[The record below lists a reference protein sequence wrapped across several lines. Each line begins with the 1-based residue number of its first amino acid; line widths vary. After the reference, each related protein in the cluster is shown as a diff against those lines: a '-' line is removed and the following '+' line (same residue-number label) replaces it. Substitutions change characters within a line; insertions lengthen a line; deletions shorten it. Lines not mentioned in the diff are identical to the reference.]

1 MIYNE
6 LIFQM
11 AVWDSFAAEN
21 KTMVMEQI
29 VKNKRFSDALL
40 ILWAGGA
47 ALLSYS
53 LVYAL
58 RKPYTAASFEG
69 FDFFGTDYK
78 VAVTTIQILGYVIA
92 KFFGIKLISELKKER
107 RFKFFVCSA
116 VAAEAALVG
125 FGLLAPPF
133 NVAAM
138 FLNGLS
144 LGCMWGV
151 IFSFIEG
158 RKVTDMLASL
168 LGVSMVFSSGVAKS
182 FGLFAMNEMHVG
194 QFWMPAVIGAFAL
207 PLLVFMGYM
216 LKRLPQPTEEDIA
229 LRNERVTLDG
239 NGRKLLFRSY
249 APILTLLFVGNF
261 MLLVLRDIKEDFLV
275 NILDMSN
282 QSSWLFAQV
291 DTIVT
296 LVILGI
302 FAAFIFFRSNIRA
315 LMCLMGLVIAG
326 CLVMTYVSLNYEAL
340 DWQPVV
346 WLFVQSLC
354 LYIAYLT
361 FQTIFFDRFI
371 ACFRIRGNV
380 GFFIAIIDFI
390 GYMGTVTL
398 LSTKEFLNFDM
409 EWFALYNHMACAVGA
424 VCAVLFTVAAVLIYK
439 RYSAQGRRKEQTERT
454 TLYMNPQYNAI

>member
-1 MIYNE
+1 MKQTTNQKH
-6 LIFQM
+6 L
-11 AVWDSFAAEN
+11 
-21 KTMVMEQI
+21 
-29 VKNKRFSDALL
+29 SDALL

-69 FDFFGTDYK
+69 LTFMGSDYK

-92 KFFGIKLISELKKER
+92 KFFGIKIISELKKEN
-107 RFKFFVCSA
+107 RFRFFVGSA
-116 VAAEAALVG
+116 ILAELALVG
-125 FGLLAPPF
+125 FGLLEAPY

-138 FLNGLS
+138 FVNGLS

-158 RKVTDMLASL
+158 RKVTDILASL

-182 FGLFAMNEMHVG
+182 FGLFAMNEMQID
-194 QFWMPAVIGAFAL
+194 QFWMPAVIGGFAL

-216 LKRLPQPTEEDIA
+216 LKRLPQPTVEDIA
-229 LRNERVTLDG
+229 LRNERVVLDG
-239 NGRKLLFRSY
+239 KGRVALFRKY
-249 APILTLLFVGNF
+249 APILTLLFIGNF

-282 QSSWLFAQV
+282 QSSWLFARI

-296 LVILGI
+296 LIILGI
-302 FAAFIFFRSNIRA
+302 FALFAFFRSNIRA
-315 LMCLMGLVIAG
+315 LLWLMTLVIAG
-326 CLVMTYVSLNYEAL
+326 CLTMTYVSFHYETLNL
-340 DWQPVV
+340 KPVT
-346 WLFVQSLC
+346 WLFIQSLS

-371 ACFRIRGNV
+371 ACFRIKGNV
-380 GFFIAIIDFI
+380 GFFIALIDFI
-390 GYMGTVTL
+390 GYLGTVTL
-398 LSTKEFLNFDM
+398 LSTKEFLNIEL
-409 EWFALYNHMACAVGA
+409 EWFALFNHIAGIVGA
-424 VCAVLFTVAAVLIYK
+424 TCSILFIVASILIHRKYM
-439 RYSAQGRRKEQTERT
+439 QGLKLKNTDF
-454 TLYMNPQYNAI
+454 YINPQYNTI

>member
-1 MIYNE
+1 MKQTTNQKH
-6 LIFQM
+6 L
-11 AVWDSFAAEN
+11 
-21 KTMVMEQI
+21 
-29 VKNKRFSDALL
+29 SDALL

-69 FDFFGTDYK
+69 LTFMGSDYK

-92 KFFGIKLISELKKER
+92 KFFGIKIISELKKEN
-107 RFKFFVCSA
+107 RFRFFVGSA
-116 VAAEAALVG
+116 ILAELALVG
-125 FGLLAPPF
+125 FGLLEAPY

-138 FLNGLS
+138 FVNGLS

-158 RKVTDMLASL
+158 RKVTDILASL

-182 FGLFAMNEMHVG
+182 FGLFAMNEMQID
-194 QFWMPAVIGAFAL
+194 QFWMPAVIGGFAL

-216 LKRLPQPTEEDIA
+216 LKRLPQPTAEDIA
-229 LRNERVTLDG
+229 LRNERVVLDG
-239 NGRKLLFRSY
+239 KGRVALFRKY
-249 APILTLLFVGNF
+249 APILTLLFIGNF

-454 TLYMNPQYNAI
+454 ILYMNPQYNAI

>member
-1 MIYNE
+1 MKQTTNQKH
-6 LIFQM
+6 L
-11 AVWDSFAAEN
+11 
-21 KTMVMEQI
+21 
-29 VKNKRFSDALL
+29 SDALL

-69 FDFFGTDYK
+69 LTFMGSDYK

-92 KFFGIKLISELKKER
+92 KFFGIKIISELKKEN
-107 RFKFFVCSA
+107 RFRFFVGSA
-116 VAAEAALVG
+116 ILAELALVG
-125 FGLLAPPF
+125 FGLLEAPY

-138 FLNGLS
+138 FVNGLS

-158 RKVTDMLASL
+158 RKVTDILASL

-182 FGLFAMNEMHVG
+182 FGLFAMNEMQID
-194 QFWMPAVIGAFAL
+194 QFWMPAVIGGFAL

-216 LKRLPQPTEEDIA
+216 LKRLPQPTAEDIA
-229 LRNERVTLDG
+229 LRNERVVLDG
-239 NGRKLLFRSY
+239 KGRVALFRKY
-249 APILTLLFVGNF
+249 APILTLLFIGNF

-282 QSSWLFAQV
+282 QSSWFFARI

-296 LVILGI
+296 LIILGI
-302 FAAFIFFRSNIRA
+302 FALFAFFRSNIRA
-315 LMCLMGLVIAG
+315 LLWLMTLVIAG
-326 CLVMTYVSLNYEAL
+326 CLTMTYVSFHYETL
-340 DWQPVV
+340 DLKPVT
-346 WLFVQSLC
+346 WLFIQSLS

-371 ACFRIRGNV
+371 ACFRIKGYV
-380 GFFIAIIDFI
+380 GFFSALIDFI
-390 GYMGTVTL
+390 GYLGTVTL
-398 LSTKEFLNFDM
+398 LSTKEFLNIEL
-409 EWFALYNHMACAVGA
+409 EWFALFNHIAGFVGA
-424 VCAVLFTVAAVLIYK
+424 TCSILFIVASILIHRKYM
-439 RYSAQGRRKEQTERT
+439 QGLKLKNTDF
-454 TLYMNPQYNAI
+454 YINPQYNTI

>member
-1 MIYNE
+1 MKQTTNQKH
-6 LIFQM
+6 L
-11 AVWDSFAAEN
+11 
-21 KTMVMEQI
+21 
-29 VKNKRFSDALL
+29 SDALL

-69 FDFFGTDYK
+69 LTFMGSDYK

-92 KFFGIKLISELKKER
+92 KFFGIKIISELKKEN
-107 RFKFFVCSA
+107 RFRFFVGSA
-116 VAAEAALVG
+116 ILAELALVG
-125 FGLLAPPF
+125 FGLLEAPY

-138 FLNGLS
+138 FVNGLS

-158 RKVTDMLASL
+158 RKVTDILASL

-182 FGLFAMNEMHVG
+182 FGLFAMNEMQID
-194 QFWMPAVIGAFAL
+194 QFWMPAVIGGFAL

-216 LKRLPQPTEEDIA
+216 LKRLPQPTAEDIA
-229 LRNERVTLDG
+229 LRNERVVLDG
-239 NGRKLLFRSY
+239 KGRVALFRKY
-249 APILTLLFVGNF
+249 APILTLLFIGNF

-282 QSSWLFAQV
+282 QSSWLFARI

-296 LVILGI
+296 LIILGI
-302 FAAFIFFRSNIRA
+302 FALFAFFRSNIRA
-315 LMCLMGLVIAG
+315 LLWLMTLVIAG
-326 CLVMTYVSLNYEAL
+326 CLTMTYVSFHYETL
-340 DWQPVV
+340 DLKPVT
-346 WLFVQSLC
+346 WLFIQSLS

-371 ACFRIRGNV
+371 ACFRIKGNV
-380 GFFIAIIDFI
+380 GFFIALIDFI
-390 GYMGTVTL
+390 GYLGTVTL
-398 LSTKEFLNFDM
+398 LSTKEFLNIEL
-409 EWFALYNHMACAVGA
+409 EWFALFNHITGIVGA
-424 VCAVLFTVAAVLIYK
+424 TCSILFIVASILIHRKYM
-439 RYSAQGRRKEQTERT
+439 QGLKLKNTDF
-454 TLYMNPQYNAI
+454 YINPQYNTI

>member
-1 MIYNE
+1 MEKATKKKRMSE
-6 LIFQM
+6 L
-11 AVWDSFAAEN
+11 
-21 KTMVMEQI
+21 
-29 VKNKRFSDALL
+29 LL

-69 FDFFGTDYK
+69 LTLFGTDYK

-92 KFFGIKLISELKKER
+92 KFFGIKLISELKREN
-107 RFKFFVCSA
+107 RFRFFVTSA
-116 VAAEAALVG
+116 IMAEVALIG
-125 FGLLAPPF
+125 FGVLSAPY
-133 NVAAM
+133 NAAAM
-138 FLNGLS
+138 FFNGLS

-168 LGVSMVFSSGVAKS
+168 LGVSMVFSSGIAKS
-182 FGLFAMNEMHVG
+182 FGLFAMNELNID
-194 QFWMPAVIGAFAL
+194 QFWMPAVIGGVAL
-207 PLLVFMGYM
+207 PLLVLMGYL
-216 LKRLPQPTEEDIA
+216 LKRLPSPTQEDIE
-229 LRNERVTLDG
+229 LRNERVVLDSE
-239 NGRKLLFRSY
+239 GRKRLFLSF
-249 APILTLLFVGNF
+249 APILTLLFIGNF

-275 NILDMSN
+275 LILDMSN

-296 LVILGI
+296 LAILAL
-302 FAAFIFFRSNIRA
+302 FSAFVFFRSNIKT
-315 LMCLMGLVIAG
+315 LMCLMGIVILSCITMA
-326 CLVMTYVSLNYEAL
+326 YVSFNYKAL
-340 DWQPVV
+340 DLQPVV
-346 WLFVQSLC
+346 WLFIESLC

-371 ACFRIRGNV
+371 ACFRIKGNV

-409 EWFALYNHMACAVGA
+409 E
-424 VCAVLFTVAAVLIYK
+424 
-439 RYSAQGRRKEQTERT
+439 
-454 TLYMNPQYNAI
+454 

>member
-1 MIYNE
+1 
-6 LIFQM
+6 
-11 AVWDSFAAEN
+11 
-21 KTMVMEQI
+21 MEQI

-207 PLLVFMGYM
+207 PLLVGYM

-454 TLYMNPQYNAI
+454 ILYMNPQYNAI

>member
-1 MIYNE
+1 MKQTTNQKH
-6 LIFQM
+6 L
-11 AVWDSFAAEN
+11 
-21 KTMVMEQI
+21 
-29 VKNKRFSDALL
+29 SDALL

-69 FDFFGTDYK
+69 LTFMGSDYK

-92 KFFGIKLISELKKER
+92 KFFGIKIISELKKEN
-107 RFKFFVCSA
+107 RFRFFVGSA
-116 VAAEAALVG
+116 ILAELALVG
-125 FGLLAPPF
+125 FGLLEAPY

-138 FLNGLS
+138 FVNGLS

-158 RKVTDMLASL
+158 RKVTDILASL

-182 FGLFAMNEMHVG
+182 FGLFAMNEMQID
-194 QFWMPAVIGAFAL
+194 QFWMPAVIGGFAL

-216 LKRLPQPTEEDIA
+216 LKRLPQPTAEDIA
-229 LRNERVTLDG
+229 LRNERVVLDG
-239 NGRKLLFRSY
+239 KGRVALFRKY
-249 APILTLLFVGNF
+249 APILTLLFIGNF

-282 QSSWLFAQV
+282 QSSWLFARI

-296 LVILGI
+296 LIILGI
-302 FAAFIFFRSNIRA
+302 FALFAFFRSNIRA
-315 LMCLMGLVIAG
+315 LLWLITLVIAG
-326 CLVMTYVSLNYEAL
+326 CLTMTYVSFHYETL
-340 DWQPVV
+340 DLKPVT
-346 WLFVQSLC
+346 LFIQSLS

-371 ACFRIRGNV
+371 ACFRIKGNV
-380 GFFIAIIDFI
+380 EFFIALIDFI
-390 GYMGTVTL
+390 GYLGTVTL
-398 LSTKEFLNFDM
+398 LSTKEFLNIEL
-409 EWFALYNHMACAVGA
+409 EWFALFNHIAGFVGA
-424 VCAVLFTVAAVLIYK
+424 TCSVLFIVASILIHRKYM
-439 RYSAQGRRKEQTERT
+439 QGLKLKNTDF
-454 TLYMNPQYNAI
+454 YINPQYNTI

>member
-1 MIYNE
+1 M
-6 LIFQM
+6 
-11 AVWDSFAAEN
+11 
-21 KTMVMEQI
+21 
-29 VKNKRFSDALL
+29 
-40 ILWAGGA
+40 
-47 ALLSYS
+47 
-53 LVYAL
+53 
-58 RKPYTAASFEG
+58 
-69 FDFFGTDYK
+69 
-78 VAVTTIQILGYVIA
+78 
-92 KFFGIKLISELKKER
+92 
-107 RFKFFVCSA
+107 
-116 VAAEAALVG
+116 
-125 FGLLAPPF
+125 
-133 NVAAM
+133 
-138 FLNGLS
+138 
-144 LGCMWGV
+144 
-151 IFSFIEG
+151 
-158 RKVTDMLASL
+158 
-168 LGVSMVFSSGVAKS
+168 
-182 FGLFAMNEMHVG
+182 
-194 QFWMPAVIGAFAL
+194 
-207 PLLVFMGYM
+207 
-216 LKRLPQPTEEDIA
+216 
-229 LRNERVTLDG
+229 
-239 NGRKLLFRSY
+239 
-249 APILTLLFVGNF
+249 
-261 MLLVLRDIKEDFLV
+261 
-275 NILDMSN
+275 
-282 QSSWLFAQV
+282 
-291 DTIVT
+291 
-296 LVILGI
+296 VILGI

>member
-1 MIYNE
+1 
-6 LIFQM
+6 M

-302 FAAFIFFRSNIRA
+302 FAAFIFFHSNIRA

-439 RYSAQGRRKEQTERT
+439 RYSAQGHRKEQTERT

>member
-1 MIYNE
+1 MKQTTNQKH
-6 LIFQM
+6 L
-11 AVWDSFAAEN
+11 
-21 KTMVMEQI
+21 
-29 VKNKRFSDALL
+29 SDALL

-69 FDFFGTDYK
+69 LTFMGSDYK

-92 KFFGIKLISELKKER
+92 KFFGIKIISELKKEN
-107 RFKFFVCSA
+107 RFRFFVGSA
-116 VAAEAALVG
+116 ILAELALVG
-125 FGLLAPPF
+125 FGLLEAPY

-138 FLNGLS
+138 FVNGLS

-158 RKVTDMLASL
+158 RKVTDILASL

-182 FGLFAMNEMHVG
+182 FGLFAMNEMQID
-194 QFWMPAVIGAFAL
+194 QFWMPAVIGGFAL

-216 LKRLPQPTEEDIA
+216 LKRLPQPTAEDIA
-229 LRNERVTLDG
+229 LRNERVVLDG
-239 NGRKLLFRSY
+239 KGRVALFRKY
-249 APILTLLFVGNF
+249 APILTLLFIGNF

-282 QSSWLFAQV
+282 QSSWLFARI

-296 LVILGI
+296 LIILGI
-302 FAAFIFFRSNIRA
+302 FALFAFFRSNIRA
-315 LMCLMGLVIAG
+315 LLWLMTLVIAG
-326 CLVMTYVSLNYEAL
+326 CLTMTYVSFHYETL
-340 DWQPVV
+340 DLKPVI
-346 WLFVQSLC
+346 WLFIQSLS

-371 ACFRIRGNV
+371 ACFRIKGNV
-380 GFFIAIIDFI
+380 GFFIALIDFI
-390 GYMGTVTL
+390 GYLGTVTL
-398 LSTKEFLNFDM
+398 LSTKEFLNIEL
-409 EWFALYNHMACAVGA
+409 EWFALFNHIAGFVGA
-424 VCAVLFTVAAVLIYK
+424 TCSILFIVASILIHRKYM
-439 RYSAQGRRKEQTERT
+439 QGLKLKNTDF
-454 TLYMNPQYNAI
+454 YINPQYNTI

>member
-1 MIYNE
+1 MSE
-6 LIFQM
+6 L
-11 AVWDSFAAEN
+11 
-21 KTMVMEQI
+21 
-29 VKNKRFSDALL
+29 LL

-69 FDFFGTDYK
+69 LTLFGTDYK

-92 KFFGIKLISELKKER
+92 KFFGIKLISELKREN
-107 RFKFFVCSA
+107 RFRFFVTSA
-116 VAAEAALVG
+116 IMAEVALIG
-125 FGLLAPPF
+125 FGVLSAPY
-133 NVAAM
+133 NAAAM
-138 FLNGLS
+138 FFNGLS

-168 LGVSMVFSSGVAKS
+168 LGVSMVFSSGIAKS
-182 FGLFAMNEMHVG
+182 FGLFAMNELNID
-194 QFWMPAVIGAFAL
+194 QFWMPAVIGGVAL
-207 PLLVFMGYM
+207 PLLVLMGYL
-216 LKRLPQPTEEDIA
+216 LKRLPSPTQEDIE
-229 LRNERVTLDG
+229 LRNERVVLDSE
-239 NGRKLLFRSY
+239 GRRRLFLSF
-249 APILTLLFVGNF
+249 APILTLLFIGNF

-275 NILDMSN
+275 LILDMSN

-296 LVILGI
+296 LAILAL
-302 FAAFIFFRSNIRA
+302 FSAFVFFRSNIKT
-315 LMCLMGLVIAG
+315 LMCLMGIVILSCITMA
-326 CLVMTYVSLNYEAL
+326 YVSFNYKAL
-340 DWQPVV
+340 DLQPVV
-346 WLFVQSLC
+346 WLFIESLC

-371 ACFRIRGNV
+371 ACFRIKGNV

-409 EWFALYNHMACAVGA
+409 EWFDMFNHMAFSVGA
-424 VCAVLFTVAAVLIYK
+424 VCTVLFTIVATLIYK
-439 RYSAQGRRKEQTERT
+439 RYSLNNRNKTKNSKMD
-454 TLYMNPQYNAI
+454 LFINPQYNTI

>member
-1 MIYNE
+1 MKQTTNQKH
-6 LIFQM
+6 L
-11 AVWDSFAAEN
+11 
-21 KTMVMEQI
+21 
-29 VKNKRFSDALL
+29 SDALL

-69 FDFFGTDYK
+69 LIFMGSDYK

-92 KFFGIKLISELKKER
+92 KFFGIKIISELKKEN
-107 RFKFFVCSA
+107 RFRFFVGSA
-116 VAAEAALVG
+116 ILAELALVG
-125 FGLLAPPF
+125 FGLLEAPY

-138 FLNGLS
+138 FVNGLS

-158 RKVTDMLASL
+158 RKVTDILASL

-182 FGLFAMNEMHVG
+182 FGLFAMNEMQID
-194 QFWMPAVIGAFAL
+194 QFWMPAVIGGFAL

-216 LKRLPQPTEEDIA
+216 LKRLPQPTAEDIA
-229 LRNERVTLDG
+229 LRNERVVLDG
-239 NGRKLLFRSY
+239 KGRVALFRKY
-249 APILTLLFVGNF
+249 APILTLLFIGNF

-282 QSSWLFAQV
+282 QSSWLFARI

-296 LVILGI
+296 LIILGI
-302 FAAFIFFRSNIRA
+302 FALFAFFRSNIRA
-315 LMCLMGLVIAG
+315 LLWLMTLVIAG
-326 CLVMTYVSLNYEAL
+326 CLTMTYVSFHYETLNL
-340 DWQPVV
+340 KPVTR
-346 WLFVQSLC
+346 LFIQSLS

-371 ACFRIRGNV
+371 ACFRIKGNV
-380 GFFIAIIDFI
+380 GFFIALIDFI
-390 GYMGTVTL
+390 GYLGTVTL
-398 LSTKEFLNFDM
+398 LSTKEFLNIEL
-409 EWFALYNHMACAVGA
+409 EWFALFNHIAGFVGA
-424 VCAVLFTVAAVLIYK
+424 TCSILFIVASILIHRKYM
-439 RYSAQGRRKEQTERT
+439 QGLKLKNTDF
-454 TLYMNPQYNAI
+454 YINPQYNTI

>member
-1 MIYNE
+1 MKQTTNQKH
-6 LIFQM
+6 L
-11 AVWDSFAAEN
+11 
-21 KTMVMEQI
+21 
-29 VKNKRFSDALL
+29 SDALL

-69 FDFFGTDYK
+69 LTFMGSDYK

-92 KFFGIKLISELKKER
+92 KFFGIKIISELKKEN
-107 RFKFFVCSA
+107 RFRFFVGSA
-116 VAAEAALVG
+116 ILAELALVG
-125 FGLLAPPF
+125 FGLLEAPY

-138 FLNGLS
+138 FVNGLS

-158 RKVTDMLASL
+158 RKVTDILASL

-182 FGLFAMNEMHVG
+182 FGLFAMNEMQID
-194 QFWMPAVIGAFAL
+194 QFWMPAVIGGFAL

-216 LKRLPQPTEEDIA
+216 LKRLPQPTAEDIA
-229 LRNERVTLDG
+229 LRNERVVLDG
-239 NGRKLLFRSY
+239 KGRVALFRKY
-249 APILTLLFVGNF
+249 APILTLLFIGNF

-282 QSSWLFAQV
+282 QSSWLFARI

-296 LVILGI
+296 LIILGI
-302 FAAFIFFRSNIRA
+302 FALFAFFRSNIRA
-315 LMCLMGLVIAG
+315 LLWLMTLVIAG
-326 CLVMTYVSLNYEAL
+326 CLTMTYVSFHYETLNL
-340 DWQPVV
+340 KPVT
-346 WLFVQSLC
+346 WLFIQSLS

-371 ACFRIRGNV
+371 ACFRIKGNV
-380 GFFIAIIDFI
+380 GFFIALIDFI
-390 GYMGTVTL
+390 GYLGTVTL
-398 LSTKEFLNFDM
+398 LSTKEFLNIEL
-409 EWFALYNHMACAVGA
+409 EWFALFNHITGIVGA
-424 VCAVLFTVAAVLIYK
+424 TCSILFIVASILIHRKYM
-439 RYSAQGRRKEQTERT
+439 QGLKLKNTDF
-454 TLYMNPQYNAI
+454 YINPQYNTI

>member
-1 MIYNE
+1 MKQTTNQKH
-6 LIFQM
+6 L
-11 AVWDSFAAEN
+11 
-21 KTMVMEQI
+21 
-29 VKNKRFSDALL
+29 SDALL

-69 FDFFGTDYK
+69 LTFMGSDYK

-92 KFFGIKLISELKKER
+92 KFFGIKIISELKKEN
-107 RFKFFVCSA
+107 RFRFFVGSA
-116 VAAEAALVG
+116 ILAELALVG
-125 FGLLAPPF
+125 FGLLEAPY

-138 FLNGLS
+138 FVNGLS

-158 RKVTDMLASL
+158 RKVTDILASL

-182 FGLFAMNEMHVG
+182 FGLFAMNEMQID
-194 QFWMPAVIGAFAL
+194 QFWMPAVIGGFAL

-216 LKRLPQPTEEDIA
+216 LKRLPQPTAEDIA
-229 LRNERVTLDG
+229 LRNERVVLDG
-239 NGRKLLFRSY
+239 KGRVALFRKY
-249 APILTLLFVGNF
+249 APILTLLFIGNF

-282 QSSWLFAQV
+282 QSSWLFARI

-296 LVILGI
+296 LIILGI
-302 FAAFIFFRSNIRA
+302 FALFAFFRSNIRA
-315 LMCLMGLVIAG
+315 LLWLMTLVIAG
-326 CLVMTYVSLNYEAL
+326 CLTMTYVSFHYETLNL
-340 DWQPVV
+340 KPVT
-346 WLFVQSLC
+346 WLFIQSLS

-371 ACFRIRGNV
+371 ACFRIKGNV
-380 GFFIAIIDFI
+380 GFFIALIDFI
-390 GYMGTVTL
+390 GYLGTVTL
-398 LSTKEFLNFDM
+398 LSTKEFLNIEL
-409 EWFALYNHMACAVGA
+409 EWFALFNYIAGFVGA
-424 VCAVLFTVAAVLIYK
+424 TCSILFIVASILIHRKYM
-439 RYSAQGRRKEQTERT
+439 QGLKLKNTDF
-454 TLYMNPQYNAI
+454 YINPQYNTI